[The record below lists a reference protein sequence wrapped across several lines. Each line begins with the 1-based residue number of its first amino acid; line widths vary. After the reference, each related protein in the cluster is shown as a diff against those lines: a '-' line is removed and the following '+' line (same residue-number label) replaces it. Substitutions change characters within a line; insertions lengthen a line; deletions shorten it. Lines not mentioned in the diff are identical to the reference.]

1 MSAYQQ
7 LRVLQSSRSQP
18 AQYVVPM
25 LAGCIMIGAT
35 VLPWLNDPLGEAY
48 SAWELPID
56 IGWQVQSSIFN
67 YGLLCLCGAVLCFV
81 IAYGRW
87 KPSLSEEAANVMG
100 SLSTEVGGIRGKRFF
115 VLAGVLCAAPV
126 LLFLWQYLFT
136 DVHTMDVLAQH
147 RTQILLIQQHL
158 GYSLANPLVTIA
170 PFEVHTST
178 FLTRFELLTDQVAF
192 GLIFPLVSAG
202 LLIGQRRSFLAA
214 RVIPAKKRHSHLW
227 FPGAALCVCILGIVL
242 GRAPAAIVCEYQANE
257 ELAAGNYASALSWLD
272 TALVLNPALNQ
283 VPYFHVERGQAWY
296 FLHPGVQS
304 DDSHVY
310 LASLYRAQGDYLGSY
325 QELLAVSHEQS
336 RSPWMI
342 DELSITLERLAES
355 AQQSRQPTPE
365 ADQAAAA
372 LPWLQTLVQVDASN
386 VYGQYVVGQIWYDLR
401 NFEVCIAQMARVVQL
416 NRNADVQSSGYTY
429 MALSMAGLGN
439 AVDERRLLLKAI
451 ELDPYYRNNTA
462 REALSGL
469 H

>member
-1 MSAYQQ
+1 
-7 LRVLQSSRSQP
+7 
-18 AQYVVPM
+18 M

-48 SAWELPID
+48 SAWELPIN
-56 IGWQVQSSIFN
+56 IGWQVYSSIFN
-67 YGLLCLCGAVLCFV
+67 YGLLCLCCAVLCFV

-87 KPSLSEEAANVMG
+87 KPSLSKEAANIMG
-100 SLSTEVGGIRGKRFF
+100 SLFTEVGGIRGKRFT
-115 VLAGVLCAAPV
+115 VLAGVLCTAPV
-126 LLFLWQYLFT
+126 LLFLWQYLFA

-147 RTQILLIQQHL
+147 RAQILLIQQHL
-158 GYSLANPLVTIA
+158 GYSLDDPLVTIQ

-178 FLTRFELLTDQVAF
+178 FLTRLELLTDQVAF

-214 RVIPAKKRHSHLW
+214 LVIPAKERRRHLW
-227 FPGAALCVCILGIVL
+227 FPGIALCVCILGIVL
-242 GRAPAAIVCEYQANE
+242 GRAPAAMLCEYQANE
-257 ELAAGNYASALSWLD
+257 ELAAGNYVSALSWLD

-296 FLHPGVQS
+296 FLHPGMQS

-310 LASLYRAQGDYLGSY
+310 LASLYRAQGDYLDSY
-325 QELLAVSHEQS
+325 QELLAVSHEQ
-336 RSPWMI
+336 RTSPWMI

-355 AQQSRQPTPE
+355 ALQSSLPTPG
-365 ADQAAAA
+365 ADQAASA

-386 VYGQYVVGQIWYDLR
+386 VYGQYIVGQIWYDLR
-401 NFEVCIAQMARVVQL
+401 NFEACIVQMARVVQL
-416 NRNADVQSSGYTY
+416 NPNADVQSSGYTY